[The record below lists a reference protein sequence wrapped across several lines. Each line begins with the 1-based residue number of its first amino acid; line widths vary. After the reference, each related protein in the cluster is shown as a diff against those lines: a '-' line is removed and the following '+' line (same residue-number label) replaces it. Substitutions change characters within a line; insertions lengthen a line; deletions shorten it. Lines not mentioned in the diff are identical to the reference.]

1 MSAPFGPRAYTHD
14 SIMLPPC
21 FYLWM
26 DVMLP
31 LMSDHTLRDHTQ
43 TTVTFGN
50 FNIIRLNHGKLLVF
64 DYCYIKRNGDFGLE
78 KTDKMTLIRGTWG
91 HTLSAA
97 QTVG

>member
-1 MSAPFGPRAYTHD
+1 
-14 SIMLPPC
+14 MLPPC

-50 FNIIRLNHGKLLVF
+50 FNIIRLNHGKLLYLTIV
-64 DYCYIKRNGDFGLE
+64 
-78 KTDKMTLIRGTWG
+78 TLKEMVILGWKK
-91 HTLSAA
+91 
-97 QTVG
+97 QTK